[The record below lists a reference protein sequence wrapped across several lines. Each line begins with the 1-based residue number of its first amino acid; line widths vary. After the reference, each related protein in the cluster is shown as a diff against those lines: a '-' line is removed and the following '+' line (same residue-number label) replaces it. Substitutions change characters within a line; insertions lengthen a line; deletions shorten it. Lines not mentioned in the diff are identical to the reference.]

1 MPSIDLG
8 NIGIAGRR
16 TTDEMYTLEWVT
28 GEKQVVTRD
37 YTCADTNKAVATYT
51 AMGKVTATGKVK
63 VAVQTAND
71 GSQNVIGFAARP
83 MASKASEQSIDLF
96 VEGMF
101 NPEMVVW
108 DGSFDTEAKK
118 AAAMPDRGLYLQK
131 ILA

>member
-1 MPSIDLG
+1 MPNIDLG

-16 TTDEMYTLEWVT
+16 VGDEFVTLEWMT

-37 YTCADTNKAVATYT
+37 YTCAETNKAVATYT

-63 VAVQTAND
+63 VAVQTATD
-71 GSQNVIGFAARP
+71 GSQIVIGFAARP
-83 MASKASEQSIDLF
+83 MTSKATEQSIDLF

-108 DGSFDTEAKK
+108 DGTFDTDAKK
-118 AAAMPDRGLYLQK
+118 AAAMPDRSLYLQK